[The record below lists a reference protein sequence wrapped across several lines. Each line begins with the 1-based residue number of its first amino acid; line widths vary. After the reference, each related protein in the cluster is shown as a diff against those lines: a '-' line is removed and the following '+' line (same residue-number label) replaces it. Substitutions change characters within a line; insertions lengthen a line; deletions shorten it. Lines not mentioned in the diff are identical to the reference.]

1 MFNIIC
7 FFRLR
12 WNFIPCNT
20 QNLRTPFHE
29 LFKKCIQKY
38 TLVQPKPLSTCSAW
52 LPGSSLMSLL
62 SKFPPSPWEIFILI
76 ISHHRL
82 AWHILELHINKS
94 YCTYSFVKG
103 FFLTTYVAIC
113 CCWVVFPCMNV
124 SLLMHSPIDGQLGCF
139 HFLAIQCIYFN

>member
-52 LPGSSLMSLL
+52 LPGSSLMSLV
-62 SKFPPSPWEIFILI
+62 SKLPPSPWEIFILI

-82 AWHILELHINKS
+82 AWHILELHIKNHIVHTHLWKVSSSQHMLLFVVAEWYPLYECITVDAFS
-94 YCTYSFVKG
+94 YWWTIRLFPFFSYSMYLF
-103 FFLTTYVAIC
+103 
-113 CCWVVFPCMNV
+113 
-124 SLLMHSPIDGQLGCF
+124 
-139 HFLAIQCIYFN
+139 